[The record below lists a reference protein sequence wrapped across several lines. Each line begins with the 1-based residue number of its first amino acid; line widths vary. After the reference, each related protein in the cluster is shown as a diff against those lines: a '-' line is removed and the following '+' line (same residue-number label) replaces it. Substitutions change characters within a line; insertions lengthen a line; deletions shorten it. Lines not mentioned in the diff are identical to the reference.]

1 MEMSWNTS
9 TFCAGYI
16 LFLFYHLLKKHQLIN
31 QRYWKQLFITIIFFS
46 FFTRV
51 FFYRKNGTWQ
61 SVSLKKK
68 KKPDTNNVKPTKPK
82 MAEVW
87 LGELPQQTSTPLTVF
102 LFSLV
107 RCSLSSGNGPNFR
120 SAQGTQSLPETP
132 PCPSIS
138 SSSLF
143 LRSEIRRN
151 SEMTAADR
159 AMQTTKSNNVT
170 VLYNVDGE
178 L

>member
-9 TFCAGYI
+9 TFCVGYI
-16 LFLFYHLLKKHQLIN
+16 LFLFYHLLKKNIN
-31 QRYWKQLFITIIFFS
+31 WSIKGIESSYLSQLFF
-46 FFTRV
+46 
-51 FFYRKNGTWQ
+51 
-61 SVSLKKK
+61 SVSSHGFLKKK

-138 SSSLF
+138 SSRLF

>member
-9 TFCAGYI
+9 TFCVGYI
-16 LFLFYHLLKKHQLIN
+16 LFLFYHLLKKTSIDQSKVLKAVIYHN
-31 QRYWKQLFITIIFFS
+31 YFFQ
-46 FFTRV
+46 FLHTV
-51 FFYRKNGTWQ
+51 FFF
-61 SVSLKKK
+61 L

-138 SSSLF
+138 SSRLF